1 MCKGFCG
8 ILNSEFDFI
17 TDTHKHK
24 QKSQSVFKL
33 KSTISARNMQRLVVI
48 AVIAALLL
56 MTLRFKVDAQN
67 NADAFLE

>member
-1 MCKGFCG
+1 
-8 ILNSEFDFI
+8 
-17 TDTHKHK
+17 
-24 QKSQSVFKL
+24 
-33 KSTISARNMQRLVVI
+33 MQRLVVI